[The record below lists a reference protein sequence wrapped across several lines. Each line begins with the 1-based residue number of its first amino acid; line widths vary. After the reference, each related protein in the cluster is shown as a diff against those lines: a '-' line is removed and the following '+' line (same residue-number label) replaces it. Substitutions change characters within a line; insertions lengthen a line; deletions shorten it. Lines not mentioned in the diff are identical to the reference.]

1 PGNRD
6 REAAM
11 KTFAWGVLAMASVV
25 AALFFLRFWRATRE
39 RLFAF
44 FSHAFLGLGATWVG
58 LAIINRPADEA
69 QQEYAYIVRLVAFVI
84 LIIGIIDKNRRSG
97 RL

>member
-1 PGNRD
+1 MRV
-6 REAAM
+6 
-11 KTFAWGVLAMASVV
+11 FAWGVLAMASLV
-25 AALFFLRFWRATRE
+25 AALFFLRYWRVSRE

-44 FSHAFLGLGATWVG
+44 FALAFLGLATNWTV
-58 LAIINRPADEA
+58 LAMVDHPADEA
-69 QQEYAYIVRLVAFVI
+69 QQADAYVIRLVAFVI

>member
-1 PGNRD
+1 
-6 REAAM
+6 M
-11 KTFAWGVLAMASVV
+11 KTFAWGLLAMASVV
-25 AALFFLRFWRATRE
+25 AALFFLRFWRVTRE

-44 FSHAFLGLGATWVG
+44 FSLAFAGLGATWLG
-58 LAIINRPADEA
+58 LAIINHPADEA

-84 LIIGIIDKNRRSG
+84 LLIGIIDKNRRSG

>member
-1 PGNRD
+1 
-6 REAAM
+6 
-11 KTFAWGVLAMASVV
+11 MASLV

-44 FSHAFLGLGATWVG
+44 FSLSFLGLAATWLG
-58 LAIINRPADEA
+58 LAIIDHPADEA
-69 QQEYAYIVRLVAFVI
+69 QQEYAYVVRLVAFVI
-84 LIIGIIDKNRRSG
+84 LLIGIIDKNRRSG

>member
-1 PGNRD
+1 
-6 REAAM
+6 M
-11 KTFAWGVLAMASVV
+11 KIYAWGLLTMASLV
-25 AALFFLRFWRATRE
+25 AALFFLRFWRETRD

-44 FSHAFLGLGATWVG
+44 FSLAFLGLGATWLG
-58 LAIINRPADEA
+58 LAIINHPADEA
-69 QQEYAYIVRLVAFVI
+69 QQEYAYVVRLVAFVI

>member
-1 PGNRD
+1 
-6 REAAM
+6 
-11 KTFAWGVLAMASVV
+11 MASLI
-25 AALFFLRFWRATRE
+25 AALFFLRYWRASRE

-44 FSHAFLGLGATWVG
+44 FAVAFLGLATNWTV
-58 LAIINRPADEA
+58 LALIDQPVDEA
-69 QQEYAYIVRLVAFVI
+69 QQVDAYVIRLVAYVI

>member
-1 PGNRD
+1 
-6 REAAM
+6 M
-11 KTFAWGVLAMASVV
+11 KVFMWGILAMASLV
-25 AALFFLRFWRATRE
+25 AALFFLRYWRESRE

-44 FSHAFLGLGATWVG
+44 FALAFAGLAANWTG
-58 LAIINRPADEA
+58 LAIIDQPTGEA
-69 QQEYAYIVRLVAFVI
+69 EQKSAYVVRLVAFLI

>member
-1 PGNRD
+1 MRIY
-6 REAAM
+6 
-11 KTFAWGVLAMASVV
+11 AWGLLTMASVV
-25 AALFFLRFWRATRE
+25 AALFFLRFWRETRE

-44 FSHAFLGLGATWVG
+44 FSLAFLGLGATWLG
-58 LAIINRPADEA
+58 LAIINHPADEA
-69 QQEYAYIVRLVAFVI
+69 QQEYAYVVRLVAFVI

>member
-1 PGNRD
+1 MR
-6 REAAM
+6 
-11 KTFAWGVLAMASVV
+11 TFMWGVLTMASLT
-25 AALFFLRFWRATRE
+25 ASLFFLRFWRASRE

-44 FSHAFLGLGATWVG
+44 FALAFALLAANWTG
-58 LAIINRPADEA
+58 LALIDNPTDEA
-69 QQEYAYIVRLVAFVI
+69 SQEYAYVVRLVAFVI